1 MVYRVLIPFYLVHQ
15 MGLSFNS
22 FSMGP
27 FGVPGRKELT
37 PYTPSVTIKC
47 MSQIIQSVLFSFTTI
62 DFIAISDSIVE
73 REPRGTETHN

>member
-1 MVYRVLIPFYLVHQ
+1 
-15 MGLSFNS
+15 
-22 FSMGP
+22 
-27 FGVPGRKELT
+27 
-37 PYTPSVTIKC
+37 